1 MWCLFLLGGIVADPT
16 KLQRWANQDRLAKI
30 YTRKYR
36 QKGGGGGKYGYNA
49 KKQEAWLSRTLK
61 KFT

>member
-36 QKGGGGGKYGYNA
+36 QKGGKYGYNA
-49 KKQEAWLSRTLK
+49 KKMK
-61 KFT
+61 KKKRG